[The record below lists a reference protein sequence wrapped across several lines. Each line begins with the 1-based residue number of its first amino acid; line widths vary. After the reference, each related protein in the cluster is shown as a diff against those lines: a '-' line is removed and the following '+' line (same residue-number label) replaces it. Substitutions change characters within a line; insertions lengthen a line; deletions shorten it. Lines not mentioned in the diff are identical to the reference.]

1 MIGTRDKILL
11 GEAGT
16 SRQSFQKCPEQMPE
30 MPADRSVCSFFI
42 IPYLEALWVDITD
55 PENENLD
62 TSQVSQL
69 D

>member
-1 MIGTRDKILL
+1 
-11 GEAGT
+11 
-16 SRQSFQKCPEQMPE
+16 MPE